1 MAMVLQGKWE
11 EAEAA
16 PSAQAPLLAD
26 GTFPEPSDL
35 LRQRKELRIT
45 VVWVIAR
52 PASLIGDNVGPR
64 KVQ

>member
-1 MAMVLQGKWE
+1 MILQGKWE

-16 PSAQAPLLAD
+16 PAAQGTVLAD

-35 LRQRKELRIT
+35 LRQRKKLRIT
-45 VVWVIAR
+45 VVWISPR
-52 PASLIGDNVGPR
+52 PTSFTGDDLGPR

>member
-1 MAMVLQGKWE
+1 MAMGLQGKWE

-16 PSAQAPLLAD
+16 PSAQATLLAD

-52 PASLIGDNVGPR
+52 
-64 KVQ
+64 